1 MNTTH
6 SDLNRRSFLRVIAL
20 TGGGFALGFGA
31 SSSGAAPTAGSASSA
46 AAGEFVPNPFI
57 RITPDGVITLMAKN
71 PEIGQGVKTSLPMI
85 IAEEM
90 EVDFKK
96 VVVEQAPWTPAMGLQ
111 YIGGSQSVGSNY
123 NLMRQAGAT
132 AREMML
138 AAAADTWKVP
148 VTECKAEL
156 GKVIH
161 TPTNRSLDYGKLAGK
176 AATMPV
182 PDPKS
187 VPLKDPKSFKLI
199 GTWVPGVDNL
209 KIVTGQPLFGIDL
222 KLPGMLYAVYQ
233 KCPVFGGKVVSANL
247 DKIKTLPGV
256 KDAFIIKG
264 GSDPRGL
271 RDGVAIVAENTWAA
285 FSARKQ
291 LEVVWNEGDAAGQ
304 SSEGYAEEAK
314 KISKQPGVTL
324 LKSVGDV
331 DAALTSSAKTIEA
344 AYSYPFIAHAPL
356 EPPNCT
362 VHLKDGKMEVWCC
375 TQMVRE
381 AAGTAA
387 GAGKVKPEDVTF
399 HVLRGGGSFGRRI
412 NNNFVSEAAAIA
424 KNFDVPV
431 KLTWSREDEMHGD
444 VYRAGGFHFLRGGV
458 DASGNVTAWH
468 NHFISFGMNSTKSPG
483 EFAGLPPEEFPAKL
497 VPNFK
502 AEMTL
507 LSTCLPMG
515 AWREPGIGAYSFVFQ
530 SFVDELA
537 FAAGKDPLEFLR
549 NLLGPKGGE
558 ARALLERV
566 AKLSGWGKKLP
577 RGKGMGISVVASS
590 AQVAEVT
597 VSKDGNVKVDK
608 ITVAGTG
615 RTYINLSGAEA
626 QVQGSVLDGLSAT
639 WFQDLTLVNGRLKQ
653 TNFHNYRLLRM
664 NEAPELNIQL
674 PPSGGGAS
682 GMGEPYLPATA
693 AAVCNAIFAATGK
706 RVRNLPIVDADLGWT

>member
-1 MNTTH
+1 MNTIH
-6 SDLNRRSFLRVIAL
+6 SDLDRRSFLRVIAL
-20 TGGGFALGFGA
+20 TGGGFALGFGI
-31 SSSGAAPTAGSASSA
+31 SSSGAAPAAGSSSTA

-111 YIGGSQSVGSNY
+111 YVGGSQSVGSNY

-132 AREMML
+132 AREMMI

-161 TPTNRSLDYGKLAGK
+161 TPTNRSLDYGKLAAK

-222 KLPGMLYAVYQ
+222 KLPGMLYAIYQ

-247 DKIKTLPGV
+247 DKIKKLPGV

-291 LEVVWNEGDAAGQ
+291 LEVVWNEGDAVGQ

-324 LKSVGDV
+324 LKNVGDV
-331 DAALTSSAKTIEA
+331 DAALTSAAKTIEA

-412 NNNFVSEAAAIA
+412 NNNFVGEAAAIA

-444 VYRAGGFHFLRGGV
+444 VSRAGGFHFLRGGV
-458 DASGNVTAWH
+458 DASGNITAWH
-468 NHFISFGMNSTKSPG
+468 NHFVSFGTNNTKSPG

-537 FAAGKDPLEFLR
+537 FAAGKDPLEFRL
-549 NLLGPKGGE
+549 NMLGPKGGE
-558 ARALLERV
+558 ARGLLERV

-577 RGKGMGISVVASS
+577 KGKGMGISVVASS

-626 QVQGSVLDGLSAT
+626 QVQGSVLDGLSAS
-639 WFQDLTLVNGRLKQ
+639 WFQDLTLANGRLKQ

-664 NEAPELNIQL
+664 NEAPELDIQL

-706 RVRNLPIVDADLGWT
+706 RVRNLPIVDADLSWT